1 MVTVSPYYKQKNVLN
16 PYYTLQKAVD
26 QKVSKLLKDRKVKG
40 ITELLYKNVDN
51 GRGTLLLTTNGKFIF
66 QVFNKQ
72 TDLKYF
78 ITIRKSD
85 ITGHYGMK
93 GRKDTTASSNVNEIL
108 SVFFLINKYSPN
120 TYSNKLES
128 DVSKFGRKGTGVLN
142 PSSGGVDEVS
152 YEQLAEL
159 IDKDE
164 TAERDIKIGF
174 NNAIAIN
181 KDIGGKKPYKVYW
194 CPKGKPPGVSDKNPS
209 DVVVELKKG
218 DYQGYS
224 NKISEGKD
232 ETPKFNTNMYAY
244 FGKLEDTKQLK
255 NVCTMI
261 DTAWDQA
268 EKKIPKD
275 KKLILGAL
283 KNFDIRKEKYSESA
297 SSKSFGELAT
307 IFRSQ
312 KLDFYAEGFYYSF
325 RNNVI
330 KNLGNFLKKP
340 DNLMYFLNTI
350 FFYTYED
357 PRVKSTPCPSKLLI
371 GKEQGP
377 SIMKDVSADSDLKNI
392 LSVKKSSELK
402 NINFDYDNKGQSF
415 KLFFKYKSFS
425 VKMPVTCRTRA
436 AGGWQGKSLFITT
449 SGLKIV

>member
-1 MVTVSPYYKQKNVLN
+1 MVTISPYYKQKNVLN
-16 PYYTLQKAVD
+16 PFYTIQKTVEN
-26 QKVSKLLKDRKVKG
+26 KVKNLLKDRKVKG

-51 GRGTLLLTTNGKFIF
+51 GRGKLLLDTNGKFIF
-66 QVFNKQ
+66 QVFNEKV
-72 TDLKYF
+72 DLKYY

-85 ITGHYGMK
+85 IVGHYGMK
-93 GRKDTTASSNVNEIL
+93 SRKDTTASSNVNEIL

-120 TYSNKLES
+120 TYLTKLES
-128 DVSKFGRKGTGVLN
+128 DVSKFGKKGTGVLN

-174 NNAIAIN
+174 HNAIAIN
-181 KDIGGKKPYKVYW
+181 KDIGDKKPYKVYW
-194 CPKGKPPGVSDKNPS
+194 CPRGKPPGVSDKNPS
-209 DVVVELKKG
+209 DVVVELKKE

-244 FGKLEDTKQLK
+244 FGKLEDRKQLK

-268 EKKIPKD
+268 EKQIPKD
-275 KKLILGAL
+275 KKLVIGAL
-283 KNFDIRKEKYSESA
+283 KEFDIRKEKYSESA
-297 SSKSFGELAT
+297 SKASFGELAT

-312 KLDFYAEGFYYSF
+312 KLDFYTDGFYYNF

-330 KNLGNFLKKP
+330 KNLGKYLQKP
-340 DNLMYFLNTI
+340 DNLMYFLNTV
-350 FFYTYED
+350 FFYTYAD
-357 PRVKSTPCPSKLLI
+357 PRVKSTPCPYKLLI
-371 GKEQGP
+371 GKEQGL
-377 SIMKDVSADSDLKNI
+377 SEMKDVSADSDLKNI
-392 LSVKKSSELK
+392 LAVKKSSELK
-402 NINFDYDNKGQSF
+402 NIKFDYDDTSQSF

-436 AGGWQGKSLFITT
+436 AGGWSGKSLFITT